1 MKKVVLITGASGGMG
16 AAAAKLFA
24 KKGWQVVAGART
36 VEKIPKDRHIL
47 AVRLDVTDSASNQEF
62 IVKALEKFDRID
74 VLINNAGYGEYG
86 PTEEISMA
94 DARHQFDVN
103 YFAAVELSN
112 LVLPTMRKQN
122 SGRIVNISSI
132 GGDAYTPLGAHYNA
146 SKAALQQWSDVL
158 DSEIR
163 RFGLRSVIIQ
173 PGGTQTGWQAIAYD
187 RTDKNTS
194 DDSPY
199 KQLVDAVA
207 SVMNGVKI
215 PASADDLA
223 QVFYKAAADRKPKRR
238 YYNSF
243 GNHMYS
249 WAARVFPGIM
259 GMAAVT
265 VINQKMKRQSNKI
278 CQMHG

>member
-1 MKKVVLITGASGGMG
+1 MRKVVMITGASGGMG

-24 KKGWQVVAGART
+24 EKGWQVVAGART
-36 VEKIPKDRHIL
+36 VDKIPKDRHIL
-47 AVRLDVTDSASNQEF
+47 AVKLDVTDSASNREF
-62 IVKALEKFDRID
+62 AARALEKFGRID

-94 DARHQFDVN
+94 DARYQFDVN

-112 LVLPTMRKQN
+112 LVLPTMRKQR

-132 GGDAYTPLGAHYNA
+132 GGDAYTPLGAHYNS

-163 RFGLRSVIIQ
+163 QFGLRSVIVQ

-194 DDSPY
+194 ADSPY
-199 KQLVDAVA
+199 KSLVDAVA
-207 SVMNGVKI
+207 SIMSGVKI
-215 PASADDLA
+215 AASAEELA
-223 QVFYKAAADRKPKRR
+223 QVFYKAAAARRPKRR
-238 YYNSF
+238 YFNSF

-249 WAARVFPGIM
+249 WAARVFPGMM
-259 GMAAVT
+259 GRATIAL
-265 VINQKMKRQSNKI
+265 INRKMKR
-278 CQMHG
+278 